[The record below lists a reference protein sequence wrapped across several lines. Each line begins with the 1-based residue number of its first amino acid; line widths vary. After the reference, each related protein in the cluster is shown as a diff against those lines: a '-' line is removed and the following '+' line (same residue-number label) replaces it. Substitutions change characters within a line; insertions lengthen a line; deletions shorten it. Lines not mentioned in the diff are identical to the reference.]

1 MRILVVDD
9 DPFAAEM
16 TAAILEGLGHDAVLA
31 ASGAEAL
38 EILSAGPGPG
48 PGIGLIISDMNMPL
62 LDGIGLFRETRA
74 RGLIQPFV
82 LLTGDDPSGRLA
94 GEPGLDACLMKDFDL
109 EDRLSQVLA
118 AVLTRHGS
126 AR

>member
-1 MRILVVDD
+1 MSASERGGHCVD
-9 DPFAAEM
+9 
-16 TAAILEGLGHDAVLA
+16 LQSYRNLL
-31 ASGAEAL
+31 
-38 EILSAGPGPG
+38 
-48 PGIGLIISDMNMPL
+48 PL
-62 LDGIGLFRETRA
+62 RRS
-74 RGLIQPFV
+74 
-82 LLTGDDPSGRLA
+82 PSGRLA